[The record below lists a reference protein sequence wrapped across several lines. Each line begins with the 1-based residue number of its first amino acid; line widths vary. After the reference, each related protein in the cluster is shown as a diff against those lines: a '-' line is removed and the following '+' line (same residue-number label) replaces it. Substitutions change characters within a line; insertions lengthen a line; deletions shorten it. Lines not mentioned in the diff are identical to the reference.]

1 MDNTDFVNIPTR
13 RVKAK
18 QNFNQDG
25 KRMLFYFCYYF
36 EIPIELLMMVIFYRD
51 ELVNF
56 RWSLEVKIYSMD
68 DVADKVLHRKKKS
81 KSALGIDV
89 FAETDETD
97 EVKISES
104 EYRSQ
109 LSVLQD
115 DSNLQPEH
123 PNEDM
128 EDLLR
133 TLHLRTQ
140 HLIGKVTPAGMNRLA
155 ATNHV
160 ATAAVR

>member
-1 MDNTDFVNIPTR
+1 MIGLIFSTNTPVCN
-13 RVKAK
+13 
-18 QNFNQDG
+18 
-25 KRMLFYFCYYF
+25 
-36 EIPIELLMMVIFYRD
+36 LLGNDLI
-51 ELVNF
+51 LK
-56 RWSLEVKIYSMD
+56 SYSMD
-68 DVADKVLHRKKKS
+68 EVADKVLHRKKKS

-97 EVKISES
+97 ESKLSES
-104 EYRSQ
+104 QYRSQ
-109 LSVLQD
+109 LAILEDESEGESQVEEPVKD
-115 DSNLQPEH
+115 
-123 PNEDM
+123 DM

-155 ATNHV
+155 ATQNV